1 MDTSSKDLNE
11 LMQNYIGLVKFTFEE
26 LYFNFILIKKNDVLW
41 K

>member
-1 MDTSSKDLNE
+1 MDTSSKD